1 MSKALLASCGYIEL
15 LCRRL
20 REGTGR
26 GEELIPAKRRL
37 ESANSEVFASLRR
50 MYGEPK
56 NRADILQDAAA
67 MANGNVRL
75 TRVLNV
81 LLLHLTNRP
90 APVSDPGLSTWESAA
105 CQALEVLAG
114 SWDHL
119 DEQALEQALNQLE
132 SLKLDR
138 STADG
143 TDDAWVFTQLA
154 RGSTELS
161 AMIVDLVPNR
171 VSLPSPPA

>member
-1 MSKALLASCGYIEL
+1 MKS
-15 LCRRL
+15 
-20 REGTGR
+20 
-26 GEELIPAKRRL
+26 
-37 ESANSEVFASLRR
+37 
-50 MYGEPK
+50 
-56 NRADILQDAAA
+56 
-67 MANGNVRL
+67 
-75 TRVLNV
+75 
-81 LLLHLTNRP
+81 NRP

-171 VSLPSPPA
+171 VSLPSPRA